1 MRYNNPRPN
10 RRLFSNRD
18 ERKLGIQ
25 TVLTA
30 RQFHENAYMAGRD
43 QAITILDVFVGLQ
56 QSRRLF
62 NEHLRYEADREYIR
76 GLLDALMPMMT
87 DTQSFLRDKLKLERE
102 LRNCISDDFFDCA
115 AGLLRQLRTTYK
127 HYDPSEA
134 HR

>member
-1 MRYNNPRPN
+1 
-10 RRLFSNRD
+10 
-18 ERKLGIQ
+18 
-25 TVLTA
+25 
-30 RQFHENAYMAGRD
+30 MAGRE

-76 GLLDALMPMMT
+76 GLRDALMPMMT

-102 LRNCISDDFFDCA
+102 LRNGISDDFFDWA
-115 AGLLRQLRTTYK
+115 AGLLRELRTTYK